1 MSFDFGTTLSEL
13 ESLAGDLASPTGK
26 QIATIV
32 GMLIQALPAIESGA
46 AKAEPFIAA
55 AIRVAMTG
63 GMGLSQQD
71 WQQQLSQLNAILA
84 DVDQQVASDEA
95 SSSTSDP
102 APAAGSASGPAD

>member
-1 MSFDFGTTLSEL
+1 MNFNFGTTLAEL

-46 AKAEPFIAA
+46 VKAEPFIAA

-84 DVDQQVASDEA
+84 DVDQQVAGDEA
-95 SSSTSDP
+95 SGASDS
-102 APAAGSASGPAD
+102 GSASAPTD